1 VIRSSARAAA
11 LVGLLLACACS
22 SGAPPPD
29 EQLSNVRLGPEYS
42 QWLVG
47 AIVRMSS
54 REEVD
59 GYLAL
64 RDDASAAAFIDAYWA
79 RRGAAVRRLIDQRAE
94 EADRRF
100 SEGGYAGR
108 RTDRGAI
115 FVLHGE
121 PKEIQFEPAE
131 FIDEPATEVWRYETS
146 ELGLNGKPPMGVYR
160 FAKVGDLTVFYQR
173 RVRRSNQDEPIR

>member
-1 VIRSSARAAA
+1 VTRRALRAPA
-11 LVGLLLACACS
+11 LVGLLLAFGCG
-22 SGAPPPD
+22 GAPPPSD
-29 EQLSNVRLGPEYS
+29 VELSNIRLGPAYS

-47 AIVRMSS
+47 PIVRMST

-64 RDDASAAAFIDAYWA
+64 RDDASAAAFIEAYWQ
-79 RRGAAVRRLIDQRAE
+79 RRGAAVRRLFEQRAE

-115 FVLHGE
+115 FILHGE
-121 PKEIQFEPAE
+121 PKEIKFEPAE
-131 FIDEPATEVWRYETS
+131 FRDEPAPEVWLYESS
-146 ELGLNGKPPMGVYR
+146 EIGLNGKVAASVYR
-160 FAKVGDLTVFYQR
+160 FAKLGELTVFYQR
-173 RVRRSNQDEPIR
+173 RVRRSNQYEPIR